1 MANPIK
7 TLWSVYFV
15 RTRSDKLY
23 CGITTNVERRFEMHC
38 AGTGAKAL
46 RGQGPLVL
54 AWYHPAGDN
63 RSIASKV
70 EYQLK
75 QLDKWQKEALICGEI
90 KLNTVL
96 NSDDYTQIIMCR

>member
-1 MANPIK
+1 MTNPTE

-63 RSIASKV
+63 RSIASKI

-75 QLDKWQKEALICGEI
+75 QIHKSRKEALICG
-90 KLNTVL
+90 KLDL
-96 NSDDYTQIIMCR
+96 NEALPQEYCELINPQS